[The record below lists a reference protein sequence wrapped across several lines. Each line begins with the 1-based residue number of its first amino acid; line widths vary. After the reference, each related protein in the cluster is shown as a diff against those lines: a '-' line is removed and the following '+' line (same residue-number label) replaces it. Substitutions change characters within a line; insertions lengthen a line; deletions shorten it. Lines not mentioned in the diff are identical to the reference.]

1 MSLSKARLDLLSRVA
16 ERNEEEALNALRAAE
31 ARLAEQAALHGELR
45 RYLDDYEARPIGV
58 PNPLLLENQRQFI
71 AKLDTALQSQARAVE
86 AAEQRVAVV
95 REAWMATRRDLR
107 ISLLL
112 QEQGAAEDRRI
123 ADRRSQRETDE
134 FALNRHI
141 AAGALRP

>member
-71 AKLDTALQSQARAVE
+71 AKLDTALQPQARAVE

-95 REAWMATRRDLR
+95 REAWIATRRDLR

-123 ADRRSQRETDE
+123 ADRRSQKETDE

-141 AAGALRP
+141 ATGALRP

>member
-16 ERNEEEALNALRAAE
+16 ERNEKEALDALRAAE
-31 ARLAEQAALHGELR
+31 ARLAEQTALQGELR
-45 RYLDDYEARPIGV
+45 RYLDDYEARPIGL

-71 AKLDTALQSQARAVE
+71 AKLDVALQSQARAVE
-86 AAEQRVAVV
+86 AAQQRVAVV
-95 REAWMATRRDLR
+95 REAWMATRRELR

-123 ADRRSQRETDE
+123 ADRRSQKETDE
-134 FALNRHI
+134 FALNRHL
-141 AAGALRP
+141 ATGASRP

>member
-16 ERNEEEALNALRAAE
+16 ERNEEEALAALRAAE
-31 ARLAEQAALHGELR
+31 ARMAEAAALHGELG
-45 RYLDDYEARPIGV
+45 RYLDDYQQRPITAA
-58 PNPLLLENQRQFI
+58 NPMLLENQRQFI
-71 AKLDTALQSQARAVE
+71 AKLDEALQSQAKAVE
-86 AAEQRVAVV
+86 AAKGRVAQA
-95 REAWMATRRDLR
+95 REAWMGTRRELR

-123 ADRRSQRETDE
+123 DDRRSQRETDE

-141 AAGALRP
+141 AAGARYS

>member
-16 ERNEEEALNALRAAE
+16 ERNEEEALTALRGAE
-31 ARLAEQAALHGELR
+31 TRLAEQTALHGELG
-45 RYLDDYEARPIGV
+45 RYLDDYQQRPIAS
-58 PNPLLLENQRQFI
+58 PNPMLLENQRQFI
-71 AKLDTALQSQARAVE
+71 AKLDEALQSQAKAVE
-86 AAEQRVAVV
+86 AAKGRVAQA
-95 REAWMATRRDLR
+95 REAWMGTRRELR

-123 ADRRSQRETDE
+123 DDRRSQRETDE

-141 AAGALRP
+141 AAGARYS

>member
-16 ERNEEEALNALRAAE
+16 ERNEKEALDALRAAE
-31 ARLAEQAALHGELR
+31 ARLAEQTALQGELR
-45 RYLDDYEARPIGV
+45 RYLDDYEARPIGL

-71 AKLDTALQSQARAVE
+71 AKLDVALQSQARAVE
-86 AAEQRVAVV
+86 AAQQRVAVV
-95 REAWMATRRDLR
+95 REAWMATRRELR

-123 ADRRSQRETDE
+123 ADRRSQKETDE

-141 AAGALRP
+141 AAGVLRP

>member
-1 MSLSKARLDLLSRVA
+1 MSLSRSRLDLLSRVA
-16 ERNEEEALNALRAAE
+16 ERNEEEALNALRGAE
-31 ARLAEQAALHGELR
+31 ARHAEATVLHGELS
-45 RYLDDYEARPIGV
+45 RYLDDYQARPIGL

-71 AKLDTALQSQARAVE
+71 AKLDAALQAQAQAVE
-86 AAEQRVAVV
+86 AARQRVAVA
-95 REAWMATRRDLR
+95 REAWMATRRELR

-123 ADRRSQRETDE
+123 ADRRSQKETDE

-141 AAGALRP
+141 AAGAPRP